1 MSGVYA
7 ALSAPLLVLSL
18 AAGAWGAWH
27 WYRVEPSE
35 PFWKL
40 LRAAQAMLLPP
51 LVGLGVLVLLGHRP
65 HSSLF
70 YVYALVPVAVSFVAE
85 QLRISAAE
93 TVLEARDVE
102 SAQAVG
108 RLPAAEQRSVV
119 LAIVRREMGVMT
131 AAALVVFVLALRAV
145 TTSAGL

>member
-1 MSGVYA
+1 MSGTYA
-7 ALSAPLLVLSL
+7 ALSVPLIVFSL

-35 PFWKL
+35 TFWRL

-51 LVGLGVLVLLGHRP
+51 LIGLGVLVLLGHRP
-65 HSSLF
+65 HSGLF

-85 QLRISAAE
+85 QLRIGAAE
-93 TVLEARDVE
+93 TVLEARGVE

-108 RLPAAEQRSVV
+108 GLPEAQQRSVV

-131 AAALVVFVLALRAV
+131 AAALVVLFLALRAV
-145 TTSAGL
+145 TTSGGL